1 MDRKRTLT
9 ALALAA
15 ALCLG
20 ATGCSTSASQ
30 ISRHNATVY
39 VQGVLDE
46 TYTGA
51 PREAYLTLTGRT
63 SEAAKEVFAK
73 NLSAE
78 YTQRLALRFELED
91 QYVPRALREDF
102 LDLLD
107 TVYAKSA
114 YTVKTATPL
123 DNGRYCV
130 ELSVTPVT
138 FFAAAYADGYKALQE
153 DFDQTHHLPE
163 GEEAQAMD
171 PAKLRRAEEDYYKDW
186 AQAVY
191 DYLYPR
197 LDNIT
202 TGPAVTKLVLVSP
215 DSDGLYTLSATDLQD
230 VDDLILQY

>member
-1 MDRKRTLT
+1 MDRKRKLT
-9 ALALAA
+9 ALTLSAV
-15 ALCLG
+15 LCLG
-20 ATGCSTSASQ
+20 AAGCSTSASQ

-46 TYTGA
+46 TYTGV
-51 PREAYLTLTGRT
+51 PRDAYLTLMDRT
-63 SEAAKEVFAK
+63 QEDAKEVFSK

-78 YTQRLALRFELED
+78 YTQRLALRFDLED
-91 QYVPRALREDF
+91 QYVPRSLREDF

-107 TVYAKSA
+107 TVYTKSA

-130 ELSVTPVT
+130 ELTVTPVT
-138 FFAAAYADGYKALQE
+138 FFAAAYADGYKALRE
-153 DFDQTHHLPE
+153 EFDKTHHLPG

-171 PAKLRRAEEDYYKDW
+171 PVQLRRVEEDYHRDW

-230 VDDLILQY
+230 VDDLVLQY